1 MRSRVFPTCRADD
14 EGVSGVVAASLGVV
28 LISVLLAMVV
38 TFWVPAWGY
47 DNELAH
53 SREVLNSFGQF
64 KNAIEL
70 QSLSADTNQ
79 TVTTTFPLGVGAV
92 PLFGSESPG
101 ALSFQ
106 YLDADKVRFRANLTD
121 GLGQVNL
128 SAAGSL
134 EYYIFNRYYVP
145 QTMAYE
151 SGAVVIDQGGVSIMR
166 LPPSLKI
173 VNGSQGVEL
182 TVSLVSLEGT
192 PRVVTGVD
200 SHVVTTQLTVTYTHQ
215 FTWSPLNNV
224 TLNVTSSF
232 NEAWGKL
239 FNDTANRS
247 GLDPS
252 RYNVS
257 QAASQDPYT
266 IALRLSNVRILTV
279 TVSLVSVR
287 LD

>member
-1 MRSRVFPTCRADD
+1 MRNRVLRLRRLGEQA
-14 EGVSGVVAASLGVV
+14 VSGVVAASLGVV

-64 KNAIEL
+64 KNTVEL
-70 QSLSADTNQ
+70 QALSANTNQ
-79 TVTTTFPLGVGAV
+79 TVTTTFPLGVGGV
-92 PLFGSESPG
+92 PLFGAETPG

-106 YLDADKVRFRANLTD
+106 YLDAGNVRFRANLTD
-121 GLGQVNL
+121 GQGQVNL

-200 SHVVTTQLTVTYTHQ
+200 SHVVTTLTERPGEWQQWEQVA
-215 FTWSPLNNV
+215 V
-224 TLNVTSSF
+224 GGGGG
-232 NEAWGKL
+232 EE
-239 FNDTANRS
+239 
-247 GLDPS
+247 DPH
-252 RYNVS
+252 VE
-257 QAASQDPYT
+257 
-266 IALRLSNVRILTV
+266 TV
-279 TVSLVSVR
+279 PR
-287 LD
+287 EC